1 MQWCEDAVC
10 GEEYEERGKEK
21 EGEEEKRGGEEK
33 GKEVEERGEKGGWG
47 GEEGGWGG
55 EEGGGGGEEDVSLL
69 RYLEERMRN
78 EGKEGSIE
86 DVEGLKE
93 HLEWQCGRV
102 LVAMRRSC
110 PPP

>member
-33 GKEVEERGEKGGWG
+33 GKEVEERGEK
-47 GEEGGWGG
+47 GGWGG

-102 LVAMRRSC
+102 LVAIRRSC